1 MKVTLNKKTVFSL
14 LKKKLNEEELEEKTS
29 LLGIPIEEINENE
42 IIVEVTPNRPD
53 LLSEQGYT
61 RALNMFLGY
70 NVGLRKY
77 NVYNSKEKVIIEDSL
92 KGIRPYTAC
101 AIVKDLDLDEEKINE
116 IINLQE
122 KLHLTF
128 GRNRKK
134 VAIGVYPFEKIKTPI
149 RFLALNKKEIK
160 FIPLGENKSMTGE
173 EILNKH
179 DKGKE
184 FSHLLNNFDKYPLF
198 IDANNNVLS
207 MPPIINSQN
216 VGEVTLKTKD
226 VFIECSGHDFNIL
239 NKCLNIIVTSL
250 GEMGGKIYSME
261 LKYKDKTLITPN
273 LKPEEID
280 IKIENVNKLL
290 GIKLNENEI
299 KLCLEKLGYDYNN
312 KKVQIPCYR
321 ADIMH
326 EVDIIEDI
334 AIGYGYDKFTPELPN
349 LATVAEEDKFEIF
362 KDKIRDILTGFSLM
376 ETYSYVIGNKD
387 DQNNRMLLNN
397 DLVLLKNSLNQEYD
411 VLRLSI
417 LPNLLKILS
426 KNKHNE
432 YPQNIFEIGN
442 IFKKGESETNV
453 KENYNLAVMLCHSKA
468 DFTQI
473 KQILSSLLSSLNL
486 KYEIEE
492 LENESFISGR
502 CGSIK
507 INNKEIAYIGEINP
521 QVLSNFNLDI
531 PASCFELNL
540 NELFN
545 LLVKTE
551 HLNIT

>member
-1 MKVTLNKKTVFSL
+1 
-14 LKKKLNEEELEEKTS
+14 
-29 LLGIPIEEINENE
+29 
-42 IIVEVTPNRPD
+42 
-53 LLSEQGYT
+53 
-61 RALNMFLGY
+61 
-70 NVGLRKY
+70 
-77 NVYNSKEKVIIEDSL
+77 
-92 KGIRPYTAC
+92 
-101 AIVKDLDLDEEKINE
+101 
-116 IINLQE
+116 
-122 KLHLTF
+122 
-128 GRNRKK
+128 
-134 VAIGVYPFEKIKTPI
+134 
-149 RFLALNKKEIK
+149 
-160 FIPLGENKSMTGE
+160 MTGE

-453 KENYNLAVMLCHSKA
+453 KENCNLAVMLCHSKA

-492 LENESFISGR
+492 LKNESFISGR

-531 PASCFELNL
+531 PVSCFELNL
-540 NELFN
+540 NELFE
-545 LLVKTE
+545 LL
-551 HLNIT
+551 